1 MEDQEIKNKEKNPM
15 DNVMEMPAAELAKS
29 VNAHIGITAYG
40 KACLFR
46 KEVLQYM
53 SERMPDGYTLQVDH
67 LIYLCREQGH
77 EIADQRFSLS
87 LVSLETTEEQWLES
101 VNKPLEDDEEDD
113 CEEEYDEGE
122 DD

>member
-1 MEDQEIKNKEKNPM
+1 MEDKERKNEEKNPM
-15 DNVMEMPAAELAKS
+15 DNVMGMAAADLAKS

-40 KACLFR
+40 KACFFR

-53 SERMPDGYTLQVDH
+53 SERMPEGYTLQVDH

-87 LVSLETTEEQWLES
+87 LVSLETTEEQWIES
-101 VNKPLEDDEEDD
+101 VNKPQEYDGEED
-113 CEEEYDEGE
+113 CEEEYDEEE